1 MMPAAVHLPCPVP
14 VTALTTTTAAK
25 APLLPELLLLGLLA
39 LLWGSSYLL
48 IRVALTDLPPVTLI
62 ALRVSLATLL
72 LLAAVR
78 WQGHRLPRDGA
89 TWRRLFVQSLLNATA
104 AWTLLA
110 WGRSE
115 EHTAE
120 LQSLISI

>member
-1 MMPAAVHLPCPVP
+1 MPAAVHLPCPAP

-48 IRVALTDLPPVTLI
+48 IRVALTDLPPVPLI

-78 WQGHRLPRDGA
+78 WS
-89 TWRRLFVQSLLNATA
+89 TEERRVGKESVCTC
-104 AWTLLA
+104 
-110 WGRSE
+110 
-115 EHTAE
+115 
-120 LQSLISI
+120 ISRWAP

>member
-1 MMPAAVHLPCPVP
+1 MMPAAVHLPCPAP

-72 LLAAVR
+72 LAAVR

-89 TWRRLFVQSLLNATA
+89 TWRRLFVQSLLTATA
-104 AWTLLA
+104 A
-110 WGRSE
+110 
-115 EHTAE
+115 
-120 LQSLISI
+120 